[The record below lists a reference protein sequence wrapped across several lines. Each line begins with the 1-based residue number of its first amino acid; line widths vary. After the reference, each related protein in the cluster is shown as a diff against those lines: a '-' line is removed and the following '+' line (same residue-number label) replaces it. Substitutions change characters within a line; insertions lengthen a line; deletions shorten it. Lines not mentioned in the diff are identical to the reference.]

1 MKTKILVRGLVCLLL
16 IICTITVHKR
26 MDGAELSNGDVIV
39 PVYYLG
45 GLDNLKKK
53 KNGDLIITNS
63 AIRFVSK
70 KGIAHFNFPISLIS
84 GVYAGD
90 YEIKRHFGRNL
101 DRIILGNLSLGRG
114 LTKVIAIEFTE
125 EEKNIVANPIFL
137 IKKGGEDGPALK
149 KYIEAKIHWETIVTA
164 ETIPEYEEFLNLH
177 PDSEYVEE
185 ARSRM
190 DLLKRESPKQ
200 HWLALKNTI
209 PAYEEFLN
217 LHPDSEYVEEAR
229 SRVDLLIKKEK
240 PLTKK
245 EQIEAFRAAKTARI
259 SVEQSYRYE
268 RGVKLPYEDLAST
281 IFKNYANLTLVG
293 SDATDYDLNI
303 KITASGRAVGSN
315 YGMGPGLLYTGAS
328 VYGTISLEISGIP
341 VYEKKFS
348 GSISPPKKLKIS
360 YAKEQPNPKE
370 LVLDV
375 PFEYPIQA
383 PFKPALESGT
393 YVSRM
398 IEMVGEIWDPNCVQA
413 ALQDES
419 WVVRKSAVE
428 ALIKIKDPRVL
439 RAETNEVLALI
450 DKISDIKAKAAEKPA
465 EVKDPLVA
473 ELLIDALKDEEP
485 RVRVKTVEV
494 LGKIRDPR
502 SVELLVTTLKDEE
515 LEVRVKT
522 VEVLGEINDPSAVEP
537 LIAALQD
544 EEPDVRVKVA
554 GALGSIKDPR
564 AVDPLIACLKDEYW
578 SVRKSA
584 IDALSRI
591 KDPRAVEPLI
601 ATLKYEET
609 EAPGELTKPRGPLEL
624 RTLKER
630 KSELRVK
637 AAYALSTFKDSRA
650 IEALIATLKDDSVT
664 VRIDVVKALG
674 RIEDPSVVEP
684 LIAAL
689 IDESWPVRGSA
700 IDALSRTKDP
710 RAVEPLV
717 ARLRDKRSGIQ
728 ERAAGALG
736 RFKDPRAVDAL
747 IAALQNKSK
756 VDVAAKAADALG
768 RIKDPRAVE
777 PLIAALKRKKGFIAH
792 NSADALGEIKD
803 PRAIEPLIAAL
814 KNIWT
819 KKNVQEA
826 LWKITGRGRFYGG
839 DRKKWKKWWK
849 QNKTKYIKNK

>member
-1 MKTKILVRGLVCLLL
+1 MKKRLVILTISLCALLL
-16 IICTITVHKR
+16 I
-26 MDGAELSNGDVIV
+26 
-39 PVYYLG
+39 
-45 GLDNLKKK
+45 
-53 KNGDLIITNS
+53 
-63 AIRFVSK
+63 
-70 KGIAHFNFPISLIS
+70 
-84 GVYAGD
+84 
-90 YEIKRHFGRNL
+90 
-101 DRIILGNLSLGRG
+101 LGNYAQAQS
-114 LTKVIAIEFTE
+114 
-125 EEKNIVANPIFL
+125 
-137 IKKGGEDGPALK
+137 
-149 KYIEAKIHWETIVTA
+149 
-164 ETIPEYEEFLNLH
+164 
-177 PDSEYVEE
+177 S
-185 ARSRM
+185 
-190 DLLKRESPKQ
+190 
-200 HWLALKNTI
+200 
-209 PAYEEFLN
+209 
-217 LHPDSEYVEEAR
+217 
-229 SRVDLLIKKEK
+229 KEK
-240 PLTKK
+240 PLTK
-245 EQIEAFRAAKTARI
+245 EQIEAFRSAKTARI
-259 SVEQSYRYE
+259 SVEQSYRYA
-268 RGVKLPYEDLAST
+268 RGVKLPFEDVAGR

-315 YGMGPGLLYTGAS
+315 YGLGPGTLYTGAS
-328 VYGTISLEISGIP
+328 VYGKISLEISGIP

-348 GSISPPKKLKIS
+348 GSIRPPKKLKIS
-360 YAKEQPNPKE
+360 YAKEQPNPNA
-370 LVLDV
+370 LVLNV
-375 PFEYPIQA
+375 PFQSRSQA

-398 IEMVGEIWDPNCVQA
+398 IEMIGEIWDPNCVQA
-413 ALQDES
+413 ALKDES

-439 RAETNEVLALI
+439 RAETNGVLALL
-450 DKISDIKAKAAEKPA
+450 DKISDVKAKAAEKPA

-485 RVRVKTVEV
+485 RVRMKTVEV

-502 SVELLVTTLKDEE
+502 SVELLTTTLKDEE

-522 VEVLGEINDPSAVEP
+522 VEVLGEIKDPSAVEP

-554 GALGSIKDPR
+554 GVLGSIKDPR

-578 SVRKSA
+578 SVRESA

-630 KSELRVK
+630 KSKLRVK
-637 AAYALSTFKDSRA
+637 AAYALSSFKDPRA

-689 IDESWPVRGSA
+689 TDESWPVRKSA
-700 IDALSRTKDP
+700 VRALGRIEDP
-710 RAVEPLV
+710 RAIEPLI
-717 ARLRDKRSGIQ
+717 ARLRDQSSDVQ
-728 ERAAGALG
+728 ERAVEALGSFNDPRVVDALITALQNKSNASVAASAAAALG
-736 RFKDPRAVDAL
+736 RIKDPRAVDAL
-747 IAALQNKSK
+747 IAALKN
-756 VDVAAKAADALG
+756 
-768 RIKDPRAVE
+768 
-777 PLIAALKRKKGFIAH
+777 KKGFIAH

-814 KNIWT
+814 KNTWT
-819 KKNVQEA
+819 RKNVSEA
-826 LWKITGRGRFYGG
+826 LVKITGHGRFFGT

-849 QNKTKYIKNK
+849 QNKMKYIKNK